1 MIRLYAGR
9 EDIGRAEEVLR
20 SFEAQAP
27 ENAVP
32 HIANVLIE
40 ALIDARE
47 ETKALQRLKRSRLM
61 LFGQDAIDAAILA
74 RRTRQFRIAH
84 RYFERAG
91 DNVYADPRALLEFA
105 QTKLR
110 LYHEA
115 STHGK
120 RDSNRRFLTEART
133 LLERLIQLNTAP
145 TRRAWAW
152 RELARTRKWLG
163 APVREIEDA
172 YRKAIEL
179 KPDEPL
185 FVRELDQV
193 QAPRQQPRR

>member
-1 MIRLYAGR
+1 MPVS
-9 EDIGRAEEVLR
+9 E
-20 SFEAQAP
+20 Q
-27 ENAVP
+27 
-32 HIANVLIE
+32 
-40 ALIDARE
+40 
-47 ETKALQRLKRSRLM
+47 KALRLLTQRRPTV
-61 LFGQDAIDAAILA
+61 FGQDAIDAAILA
-74 RRTRQFRIAH
+74 RRARQSRVAH

-91 DNVYADPRALLEFA
+91 DAVHADPRALLEFA
-105 QTKLR
+105 QTKIWLSGEALR
-110 LYHEA
+110 QRQ
-115 STHGK
+115 

-133 LLERLIQLNTAP
+133 LLERLIQLDTAP

-193 QAPRQQPRR
+193 QALRQQPRR